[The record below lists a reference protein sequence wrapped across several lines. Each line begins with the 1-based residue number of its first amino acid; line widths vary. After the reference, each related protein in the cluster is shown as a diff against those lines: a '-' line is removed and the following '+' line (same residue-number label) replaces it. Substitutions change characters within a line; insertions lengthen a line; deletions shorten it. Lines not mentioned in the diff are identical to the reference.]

1 MIIDSNKRLAR
12 RSKRV
17 RYRLRQNG
25 QGRPRL
31 SVYRSGRNMYAQ
43 IIDDNMGIT
52 IVSAST
58 LEKEMREDIK
68 SGATCSA
75 ATRVGSLIA
84 ERAIAK
90 GLTDVVFDRGG
101 YLFHGRVKA
110 LADSARKSGL
120 KF

>member
-1 MIIDSNKRLAR
+1 MSYNKHDVIGLEQL
-12 RSKRV
+12 
-17 RYRLRQNG
+17 YLEI
-25 QGRPRL
+25 RPFI
-31 SVYRSGRNMYAQ
+31 RNHPNLG
-43 IIDDNMGIT
+43 ILLDDNMGIT

>member
-43 IIDDNMGIT
+43 IIDDNKGIT

-75 ATRVGSLIA
+75 ATRVGS

-90 GLTDVVFDRGG
+90 GLTDVIFDRGG